1 MAEEPWTDAQ
11 YAVKQHEGTELGAWL
26 NVLIRDIE
34 ADRQALRRVMA
45 AAGVRPDPVKQA
57 LAWAAEKAGRLKL
70 NGRLLRRSPLAPLLE
85 IEAAELGITGKLL
98 LWRVLRA
105 RRPPGADAVDLD
117 ALIARAERQRDA
129 VEEHRTP
136 RPPCCTTADKPRG
149 RPQAGRG
156 AASRPASVRLQRPSA
171 SCSASPWR
179 PSSCRPSRASEASIS
194 PWG

>member
-1 MAEEPWTDAQ
+1 MRHFMAIYLNDHLAGSTTLVARLR
-11 YAVKQHEGTELGAWL
+11 YAVKQHEGTELGAFL
-26 NVLIRDIE
+26 KGLIRDIE
-34 ADRQALRRVMA
+34 EDRQALRRVMA

-57 LAWAAEKAGRLKL
+57 LARAAEKAGRLKL

-129 VEEHRTP
+129 VEEHRI
-136 RPPCCTTADKPRG
+136 
-149 RPQAGRG
+149 
-156 AASRPASVRLQRPSA
+156 AAAAVLHD
-171 SCSASPWR
+171 
-179 PSSCRPSRASEASIS
+179 
-194 PWG
+194 G